1 MSHPPRR
8 RAARLLAPLIAASLL
23 AAACGGGENT
33 PAPGAASGGAAAP
46 AEPVKLTVA
55 LFSDFHYGPLYEEF
69 KKTHPNVEIT
79 ERRAQF
85 NDHHNNLVT
94 QVATGAGAADVVAV
108 EGGFIA
114 TFREVADK
122 FHNLGDYGL
131 SSRQSEYLDWKWQLG
146 LSKDGSQLIGLG
158 TDVGGLAMCYRPD
171 LFKEAGLPTDR
182 DEVGALWPTWE
193 QYVETGKKFV
203 AAGGKAAFTDGP
215 GEHFRAMVEQAPVGF
230 YDTSDKVVVGTNPDV
245 RKAWDISVSMIQNKL
260 SGKLVAF
267 TPEWTTGIAKGTFA
281 TMVCPAWKTGVI
293 KDQKPGEG
301 TWDIAAVP
309 GGGGNQGGTHLL
321 APKQGKHPK
330 EAAELINFLT
340 SKESQ
345 LTLWKDASALP
356 SLPAL
361 YEDPAVATFVN
372 PYFGDAPIGK
382 IFTDAAK
389 ALKPQYTGPKSGD
402 VNVAMGNGL
411 GRIELQ
417 GQDPEESWKQAVA
430 DSEKIK

>member
-1 MSHPPRR
+1 
-8 RAARLLAPLIAASLL
+8 
-23 AAACGGGENT
+23 
-33 PAPGAASGGAAAP
+33 
-46 AEPVKLTVA
+46 
-55 LFSDFHYGPLYEEF
+55 
-69 KKTHPNVEIT
+69 
-79 ERRAQF
+79 
-85 NDHHNNLVT
+85 
-94 QVATGAGAADVVAV
+94 
-108 EGGFIA
+108 
-114 TFREVADK
+114 
-122 FHNLGDYGL
+122 
-131 SSRQSEYLDWKWQLG
+131 
-146 LSKDGSQLIGLG
+146 
-158 TDVGGLAMCYRPD
+158 MCYRPD
-171 LFKEAGLPTDR
+171 LFKEAGLPTNR
-182 DEVGALWPTWE
+182 DEVSALWPTWE

-230 YDTSDKVVVGTNPDV
+230 YDTSDKVVVGSNPDV

-321 APKQGKHPK
+321 ASKQGKHPK

-361 YEDPAVATFVN
+361 YTDPAVADFVN
-372 PYFGDAPIGK
+372 PTSATPHRQDLHRRRQGAE
-382 IFTDAAK
+382 AAVHR
-389 ALKPQYTGPKSGD
+389 PQVG
-402 VNVAMGNGL
+402 
-411 GRIELQ
+411 
-417 GQDPEESWKQAVA
+417 
-430 DSEKIK
+430 